1 MKDLK
6 DLTVVITGAS
16 SGIGAELALQLATR
30 DARVAVVARR
40 EDALRDV
47 TKRCGSEALPI
58 VADVTRRDEVQR
70 VVREAV
76 ARFGHVDVWVN
87 NVGRGITRMPSEL
100 RDEDVD
106 DMIRVNVMSAL
117 YGMQEILPHFR
128 ERGRGPIVNVS
139 SMLGR
144 LPFATMRSAYNGAKH
159 FLNAITTNF
168 RDELKQTAPG
178 IEVTLVS
185 PGVVRTDFG
194 LNALHGGM
202 DSRQLPE
209 SQSVEEVAAVIVWAI
224 RTGKPDVYTRV
235 GAKQRV
241 IDYFS
246 RVGEDPELAS
256 TS

>member
-16 SGIGAELALQLATR
+16 SGIGAELATQLATQ
-30 DARVAVVARR
+30 DARVALVARR
-40 EDALRDV
+40 EEALRGV

-58 VADVTRRDEVQR
+58 VADVTRREEVQR
-70 VVREAV
+70 VVREAI

-87 NVGRGITRMPSEL
+87 NVGRGITRMPTEL

-106 DMIRVNVMSAL
+106 DMMRVNVKSAL

-128 ERGRGPIVNVS
+128 ERGRGQVVNVS

-209 SQSVEEVAAVIVWAI
+209 SQSAEEVAAVIVWAI

-241 IDYFS
+241 IDWFS
-246 RVGEDPELAS
+246 RIGEDPDLGGG
-256 TS
+256 